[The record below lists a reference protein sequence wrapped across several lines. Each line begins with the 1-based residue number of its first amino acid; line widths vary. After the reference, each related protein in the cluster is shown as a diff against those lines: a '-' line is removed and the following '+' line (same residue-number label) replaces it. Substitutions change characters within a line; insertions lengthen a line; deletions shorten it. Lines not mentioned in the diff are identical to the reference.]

1 MIKSRALSE
10 AEGLL
15 TQRVLAGDV
24 SGPRSTEGG
33 TDVPRR
39 TRQTVVQRIYQR
51 GWVHDR
57 YVPNPAVIDRPFV
70 TFALAQPY
78 SEEVVR
84 AAQRW
89 RQEAGTVLLWVSHE
103 TLFGVFFSRDERS
116 RSRLAEN
123 LRASVKDRTEIL
135 LALDLRDQAIPVYF
149 DFEAAWSRV
158 AGLRGAISYPHSL
171 PGVAV
176 DPARSDG
183 ERAGGRN
190 LRPLLELVGTPF
202 PSGRFSSARLGSSLH
217 LRGNAEQRY
226 LRHGWM
232 ERRTFLEPMEVA
244 RWVSDFPRRVAFVQG
259 ELISG
264 ATAPALFHALVEEC
278 RINPFLYATD
288 HQRILLA
295 TFSQEPGARRSEN
308 DLPRAGVLATLQRFL
323 RGITIVR
330 DSLDSMSTVV
340 DHRYD
345 HLFDADDSGR

>member
-15 TQRVLAGDV
+15 TQRVLAGEG
-24 SGPRSTEGG
+24 SGPRSPGSGTE
-33 TDVPRR
+33 VPRR

-57 YVPNPAVIDRPFV
+57 YVPNPAWIDRPFV

-89 RQEAGTVLLWVSHE
+89 RQEAGTVLLWVSPE

-116 RSRLAEN
+116 RSRLAEK
-123 LRASVKDRTEIL
+123 LRSSVRDRTEIL
-135 LALDLRDQAIPVYF
+135 LALDLREQAIPVYF

-158 AGLRGAISYPHSL
+158 AGLSGAISYPHSL
-171 PGVAV
+171 PGVVV
-176 DPARSDG
+176 DPARSEG
-183 ERAGGRN
+183 EPSGGRN
-190 LRPLLELVGTPF
+190 LRPLSELVGTSF
-202 PSGRFSSARLGSSLH
+202 PSGRFRSPRLGSSLH
-217 LRGNAEQRY
+217 IRGNVEQRY

-232 ERRTFLEPMEVA
+232 ERRTFLEPTEVA

-259 ELISG
+259 EMLPG

-288 HQRILLA
+288 HQRVLLA
-295 TFSQEPGARRSEN
+295 TFSQDPGTRRSEREI
-308 DLPRAGVLATLQRFL
+308 PRAGVLATLQKSL

-330 DSLDSMSTVV
+330 DSLDSMSTLV

-345 HLFDADDSGR
+345 HLFDTDDAGR